1 MAAKASPFPP
11 FGNMYAP
18 PWYGF
23 SPILKGIRDME
34 YDLDLP
40 PVTVAAGGF
49 SRNNQLPV
57 DNDADYLVR
66 ELQFVVV
73 SATGTAPA
81 PSDIRVRIRD
91 GDGRLFTSDFVP
103 ILDINGPL
111 VPAWPLQRGCVL
123 LIDYQNVSTAPESS
137 ATVWLLLKGWKRKLC
152 PDDPT
157 EAASPYIP
165 MSQRFT
171 QPDPANDIED
181 FEYPFEFTSAG
192 VEDRLKLPL
201 QTDNDADFLWRGIT
215 GDWNTGSN
223 DVATTGNVG
232 LTFYDVWGVP
242 LVQAPIQNPWGSMRS
257 GGFRETILG
266 NGGGRPAPFFPEILI
281 PRGGVV
287 QLDISFGAASVVR
300 FSLRGMKVYGVCQL

>member
-1 MAAKASPFPP
+1 MAANASPFPP

-40 PVTVAAGGF
+40 PVTVASGGF
-49 SRNNQLPV
+49 SRNNELPV

-66 ELQFVVV
+66 ELQFVVI
-73 SATGTAPA
+73 STTGTAA
-81 PSDIRVRIRD
+81 VPSDLRVRIRD

-103 ILDINGPL
+103 VQDLCGPL
-111 VPAWPLQRGCVL
+111 AIPWPLQRGCVL
-123 LIDYQNVSTAPESS
+123 LIDYQNVSAAVDSS

-165 MSQRFT
+165 MYKRFT
-171 QPDPANDIED
+171 QPDPSNDIED
-181 FEYPFEFTSAG
+181 FEYPFTFTA
-192 VEDRLKLPL
+192 VAAEDRLKLPL

-215 GDWNTGSN
+215 GDWNTANN
-223 DVATTGNVG
+223 DVAVTGDVG
-232 LTFYDVWGVP
+232 LTFYDPWGVP
-242 LVQAPIQNPWGSMRS
+242 LVSAPIQNPWGSMRS

-287 QLDISFGAASVVR
+287 QLDISFGAAAVVR
-300 FSLRGMKVYGVCQL
+300 FSLRGMKVYGACRL